1 MDKQLLNPWAKD
13 SNGNFVSIE
22 HAQKGQEYFCPKC
35 HEPLLYC
42 KKGEGPRAHQD
53 HFKHKADTEC
63 KGYTPHES
71 ESAIHKFAKEA
82 VYNILREFIEK
93 HRDLPIIWTCPEC
106 QLDMEANLLKRA
118 KSVEMEKDL
127 TSARPDVS
135 LLDENGNTIV
145 AIEIVFTH
153 DIESDTMR
161 FYDNNNIVVVRIK
174 VHTAEDCNDMVQ
186 KLRFPDSVN
195 LCFNDKCPRGDKM
208 QVYRRII
215 PVVNEANQIVGLA
228 VGLDNPFEDELIKGL
243 PFTEQDQRNALAIAK
258 EKWPGRRYIF
268 VDSPEY
274 PIPFLAPFVEQN
286 VNSQPQLGYRPQRN
300 HPDIDTLMHQ
310 RQVKAI
316 RANYARKAA
325 AKKYGAKKTGGI
337 RRR

>member
-1 MDKQLLNPWAKD
+1 MDNKLLNPWAKD
-13 SNGNFVSIE
+13 INGNFVSIE

-42 KKGEGPRAHQD
+42 KKGDGPRAHQD

-93 HRDLPIIWTCPEC
+93 HRDLPITWNCPEC
-106 QLDMEANLLKRA
+106 GIDMTANLLKRA
-118 KSVEMEKDL
+118 MSVEMEQDL

-135 LLDENGNTIV
+135 LLDKDSNTIV

-153 DIESDTMR
+153 DIESETMR

-174 VHTAEDCNDMVQ
+174 VHTAEDCNDMFQ

-195 LCFNDKCPRGDKM
+195 LCFNENCPRGAKM

-215 PVVNEANQIVGLA
+215 PVLNENNQLVGLA
-228 VGLDNPFEDELIKGL
+228 VGLDNPFEEEIVKGL
-243 PFTEQDQRNALAIAK
+243 PFTEQDKHNAIAVAK
-258 EKWPGRRYIF
+258 EKWPGKSLSF
-268 VDSPEY
+268 VDLPEY
-274 PIPFLAPFVEQN
+274 PFPFITPYAQQTPSLQ
-286 VNSQPQLGYRPQRN
+286 SRMSYRPQRN

-316 RANYARKAA
+316 RRNYAIRSNR
-325 AKKYGAKKTGGI
+325 AKKSGG
-337 RRR
+337 RRRR

>member
-1 MDKQLLNPWAKD
+1 
-13 SNGNFVSIE
+13 
-22 HAQKGQEYFCPKC
+22 
-35 HEPLLYC
+35 
-42 KKGEGPRAHQD
+42 
-53 HFKHKADTEC
+53 
-63 KGYTPHES
+63 
-71 ESAIHKFAKEA
+71 
-82 VYNILREFIEK
+82 
-93 HRDLPIIWTCPEC
+93 
-106 QLDMEANLLKRA
+106 
-118 KSVEMEKDL
+118 MEKTLDA
-127 TSARPDVS
+127 ARPDVS
-135 LLDENGNTIV
+135 LFDESGNTIV
-145 AIEIVFTH
+145 AIEIVFSH
-153 DIESDTMR
+153 DVESKTMR

-174 VHTAEDCNDMVQ
+174 VHTAEDCNDMIQ

-228 VGLDNPFEDELIKGL
+228 VGLDNQFEDELIKGL
-243 PFTEQDQRNALAIAK
+243 PFTEQDQRNALAIAR

-286 VNSQPQLGYRPQRN
+286 VNSQPHLGYRPQRN

-325 AKKYGAKKTGGI
+325 AKKYGAKKTGGK